1 MSKPVSI
8 NQYYLGLCLSG
19 AFLLLVGLGEGR
31 VGWGVGGGRG
41 LLLERRLSI
50 SVFSTLRHG
59 VNVFFLKPN
68 NQFPLMI

>member
-31 VGWGVGGGRG
+31 VGWGVGGVGDYYWKEG
-41 LLLERRLSI
+41 LVSLCFLL
-50 SVFSTLRHG
+50 
-59 VNVFFLKPN
+59 
-68 NQFPLMI
+68 